1 MKLTSDFLI
10 YLLRR
15 IKILEDER
23 GSGGHGFNPANSV
36 QIDPNETLRIPIEF
50 QHHQNQNTQST
61 SKMNP
66 NNRFTNSHIRRE
78 YDNVQYSPFI
88 NRPNQMASSFIPP
101 DSPLIHVNGRLS
113 LKSPSIKSR
122 NYNTS
127 ILNSPY
133 PQNQQRSKGPRPV
146 YRRQS

>member
-1 MKLTSDFLI
+1 MF
-10 YLLRR
+10 RR
-15 IKILEDER
+15 IKFLEDER

-50 QHHQNQNTQST
+50 QHHQNQNIQST
-61 SKMNP
+61 SKMNHQ
-66 NNRFTNSHIRRE
+66 NNRFTNTHIRRE
-78 YDNVQYSPFI
+78 HDNVQYSPFI

-113 LKSPSIKSR
+113 LKSPSINSR

-133 PQNQQRSKGPRPV
+133 QQISHNQQRSKGPRPV
-146 YRRQS
+146 YRRPS